1 MTATIRIA
9 GLYGSM
15 FLVIGIMMPFW
26 PVWLEAKGLSPT
38 QIGMVIAAGS
48 VIRVFMSPLIA
59 RIADRTGERRRP
71 LIVLATLAF
80 VAFLPFA
87 LTDDFISILILQAIF
102 AGLLGPLMP
111 LSESLTMIGV
121 REHRMDYGRV
131 RLWGSLTFILGA
143 SGVGFYL
150 KGADPNVIWTT
161 IAIAMALHAL
171 ATFLVPD
178 YRTTPAGATN
188 TPLRDVLSDKTFIL
202 FVAAGAMIQGSH
214 ALYYTFGTINW
225 LRVGFDEGTIGAL
238 WALGVIAEVVLF
250 IFGAKLVA
258 KTGPARLIALGGL
271 ACIIRWTFTGITD
284 ELIGIVLLQLL
295 HAFTF
300 GATHLGAIY
309 FISQRMPDRVSATA
323 QTVYALIVSGLGI
336 GITSLAAGYLYEAF
350 AGEAYIFMA
359 VMGGIGMMLAW
370 SIRQR

>member
-1 MTATIRIA
+1 MTSTIRIG
-9 GLYGSM
+9 GLYGTM

-71 LIVLATLAF
+71 LIIIATLAF
-80 VAFLPFA
+80 VAFMPFSIA
-87 LTDDFISILILQAIF
+87 DDFISILILQSIF

-121 REHRMDYGRV
+121 KQRQMDYGRV

-143 SGVGFYL
+143 SGIGFYL
-150 KGADPNVIWTT
+150 KGAEPSMIWTA
-161 IAIAMALHAL
+161 IAIAMALHA
-171 ATFLVPD
+171 ASTFFVPD
-178 YRTTPAGATN
+178 YRTKPGGSKN
-188 TPLRDVLSDKTFIL
+188 KPFRDVISDKTFLIFIL
-202 FVAAGAMIQGSH
+202 AGAMIQGSH

-225 LRVGFDEGTIGAL
+225 LRMGFDEGTIGLL

-250 IFGAKLVA
+250 IFGAKIVA
-258 KTGPARLIALGGL
+258 RVGPARLIALGGL
-271 ACIIRWTFTGITD
+271 ACIIRWCLMGFTD
-284 ELIGIVLLQLL
+284 ALPMIVLLQLL

-300 GATHLGAIY
+300 GATHIGAIY
-309 FISQRMPDRVSATA
+309 FISQRMPDTVSATA
-323 QTVYALIVSGLGI
+323 QTLYALIVSGLGI
-336 GITSLAAGYLYEAF
+336 GLISLLSGFLYEAY
-350 AGEAYIFMA
+350 GGHAYFLMGVLGA
-359 VMGGIGMMLAW
+359 VGMILAW
-370 SIRQR
+370 QIRRQ